1 VTNDNPKLKKGCAMA
16 QIIADR
22 GDIDFV
28 LYEQFHVEE
37 FTRHPQYDSFNKKT
51 FDLMISEAR
60 NLAIQ
65 EILPT
70 FAEGDREGAKYENG
84 QVKVP
89 GCYHRPFQ
97 LMREGEWTAMT
108 ADPEF
113 GGQGLPQCI
122 AQAAAEYLVGAN
134 YAFTLYG
141 FVGHAAGELI
151 EYFGTEKQ
159 KKLFLK
165 KMYTGQWSGTM
176 QLTEPQAGSDIGA
189 ITTSA
194 AKNADGTYSLSG
206 NKTFITA
213 GDQDLTENII
223 HPVLARIEGAPEG
236 TKGISLF
243 IVPKIWVNDDGSLA
257 APNDIVCTA
266 IEDKMGIHGSA
277 TCSMTLGGKGNCRGL
292 LLGEENKGLRLM
304 FHMMNNAR
312 LAVGVIGFTCASS
325 AYLYALNYARERLQ
339 GKDLAEILDP
349 DAPQVPI
356 IRHPDVRRMLMWMK
370 AHVEGMRSLIYF
382 VSTAFDKRDCADS
395 DAEREYYQGL
405 IDLLTPV
412 VKSYCSERGFEVCV
426 EAMQVYGGYGYMRD
440 YPLEQLLRDCK
451 IASIYEGTNGIQ
463 AMDLLGRKLGM
474 KKGEVF
480 MNYLAEMQ
488 KTVADAKAI
497 SGLQDLAA
505 KVESAINRLG
515 DTAMHMGQ
523 TALSPDLKIAFAFAK
538 PFLDVIGDVSLA
550 WMMLWRA
557 AIALPKLEKIAGGPD
572 TKARRQK
579 PAKNKKA
586 AFYQGQLQTANY
598 FINAVL
604 PIAIGRMEAI
614 ASSDASTLEISE
626 ASFGG

>member
-1 VTNDNPKLKKGCAMA
+1 MA

-22 GDIDFV
+22 GEIDFV
-28 LYEQFHVEE
+28 LYEQFCVEE
-37 FTRHPQYDSFNKKT
+37 LTGHPKYKGFNKKT
-51 FDLMISEAR
+51 FDLIINEAR

-70 FAEGDREGAKYENG
+70 FAEGDREGARYENG

-89 GCYHRPFQ
+89 ACYHRPYQ

-113 GGQGLPQCI
+113 GGQGLPQCVT
-122 AQAAAEYLVGAN
+122 QAASEYLVGAN
-134 YAFTLYG
+134 YAFALYA
-141 FVGHAAGELI
+141 FIGHAAGELI
-151 EYFGTEKQ
+151 EFYGTEKQ

-165 KMYTGQWSGTM
+165 KMYTGQWCGTM

-189 ITTSA
+189 VATSA
-194 AKNADGTYSLSG
+194 VKNPDGTYFLSG

-213 GDQDLTENII
+213 GDHDLTENII

-243 IVPKIWVNDDGSLA
+243 IVPKIWVNEDGSLGE
-257 APNDIVCTA
+257 PNDIVCSG
-266 IEDKMGIHGSA
+266 IENKMGIHGSA
-277 TCSMTLGGKGNCRGL
+277 TCSMTLGGKGKCRGL
-292 LLGEENKGLRLM
+292 LLGEENKGLRVM

-312 LAVGVIGFTCASS
+312 LAVGIIGFTCASA
-325 AYLYALNYARERLQ
+325 AYLYALNYARQRLQ
-339 GKDLAEILDP
+339 GKDLEEILDP

-382 VSTAFDKRDCADS
+382 VSMAFDKRACAAD

-426 EAMQVYGGYGYMRD
+426 EAMQVYGGYGYMLD
-440 YPLEQLLRDCK
+440 YPIEQLIRDCK

-463 AMDLLGRKLGM
+463 AMDLLGRKLGI
-474 KKGEVF
+474 KKGAVF

-488 KTVADAKAI
+488 KTVAEAKKI
-497 SGLQDLAA
+497 SGLEDLAA
-505 KVESAINRLG
+505 KLQTAINRLG
-515 DTAMHMGQ
+515 EIALHMGK
-523 TALSPDLKIAFAFAK
+523 TALSPDLKVAFAFAILGCHRRCVAG
-538 PFLDVIGDVSLA
+538 LDDAV
-550 WMMLWRA
+550 
-557 AIALPKLEKIAGGPD
+557 AGFDCATQAG
-572 TKARRQK
+572 KACRR
-579 PAKNKKA
+579 P
-586 AFYQGQLQTANY
+586 
-598 FINAVL
+598 
-604 PIAIGRMEAI
+604 
-614 ASSDASTLEISE
+614 
-626 ASFGG
+626 